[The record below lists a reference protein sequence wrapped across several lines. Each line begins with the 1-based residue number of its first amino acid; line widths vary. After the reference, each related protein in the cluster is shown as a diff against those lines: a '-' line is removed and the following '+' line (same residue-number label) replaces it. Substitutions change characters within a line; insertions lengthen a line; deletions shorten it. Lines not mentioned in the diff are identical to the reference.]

1 MNTAHRYERHE
12 PAHESTRD
20 SGASRAEHSPF
31 ALHGDPSRSQRQAEP
46 RPTRSVQWVRLS
58 ELPAVVGSR
67 YVRLGIDANSEVA
80 KATRRAPRTAIS
92 RIRNRVSRR
101 GIATPPQIP
110 THTTS
115 TTREGIGL

>member
-12 PAHESTRD
+12 PAHEPTRD
-20 SGASRAEHSPF
+20 SGASSAEHSPF
-31 ALHGDPSRSQRQAEP
+31 ALHGDPSRSQQQAEP

-58 ELPAVVGSR
+58 EFPAVVGSR
-67 YVRLGIDANSEVA
+67 YVRLGIDANSEVTN
-80 KATRRAPRTAIS
+80 ATRRAPRTAIS

-101 GIATPPQIP
+101 GIATPPQTP

>member
-1 MNTAHRYERHE
+1 MNTEQRYERHE
-12 PAHESTRD
+12 LAQEPTRE
-20 SGASRAEHSPF
+20 SGASGAEHSPF
-31 ALHGDPSRSQRQAEP
+31 ALHGDPSQTQQQAEP
-46 RPTRSVQWVRLS
+46 RPTRSVQWVRPS

-67 YVRLGIDANSEVA
+67 YVRLSIDANSEVA

-101 GIATPPQIP
+101 GIATPPP
-110 THTTS
+110 APPHTTS